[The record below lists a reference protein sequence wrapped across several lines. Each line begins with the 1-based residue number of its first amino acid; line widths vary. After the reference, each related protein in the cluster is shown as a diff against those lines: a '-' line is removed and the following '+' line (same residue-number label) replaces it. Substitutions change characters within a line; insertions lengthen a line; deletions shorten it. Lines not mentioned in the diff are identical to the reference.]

1 MCNNCYEHFS
11 KRSNK
16 IMLFCK
22 LKEHEKTSNEMLK
35 LCICQ
40 RFCNDKDKYIPY
52 NQKEGCRY
60 YKN

>member
-1 MCNNCYEHFS
+1 MCSNCYEYFT

-22 LKEHEKTSNEMLK
+22 LKEHEKTSNEMLN

-40 RFCNDKDKYIPY
+40 RFCSDEDKYIPY
-52 NQKEGCRY
+52 KQKEGCKY
-60 YKN
+60 YKD